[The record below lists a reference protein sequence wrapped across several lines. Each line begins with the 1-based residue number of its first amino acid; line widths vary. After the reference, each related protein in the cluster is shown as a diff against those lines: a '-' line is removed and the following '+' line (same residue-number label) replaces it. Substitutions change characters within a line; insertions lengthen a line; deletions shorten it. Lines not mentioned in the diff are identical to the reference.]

1 MDIKERV
8 LIGMVF
14 LGLVLLSLWLHGLLA
29 KSNEQITAVEENNPD
44 YYIEKFTATGAD
56 QSGGKYQLIAD
67 RMVHYP
73 IGDRASL
80 DNPHII
86 QYDSTEDDSA
96 KAPRHIYAQSGW
108 LYNNQ
113 STVLLTGNVRV
124 IQSQSGGADD
134 ASNVMSVQKMVIHLK
149 K

>member
-1 MDIKERV
+1 
-8 LIGMVF
+8 MVF
-14 LGLVLLSLWLHGLLA
+14 LGLVLLSLWLQFGLLA
-29 KSNEQITAVEENNPD
+29 KSNDTIPVTKQNDSD

-56 QSGGKYQLIAD
+56 QNGKKYQVIAD

-73 IGDRASL
+73 LEDRASL

-86 QYDSTEDDSA
+86 QYDVIGSDSA
-96 KAPRHIYAQSGW
+96 TAPRHIYAQSGW

-113 STVLLTGNVRV
+113 STVLLNGNVRV
-124 IQSQSGGADD
+124 IQHKTNGTNTVA
-134 ASNVMSVQKMVIHLK
+134 VKKMLIHLK